1 MAIPFSYPSQFLALV
16 ESGDVIRY
24 GAILKDAA
32 SGRIVAHMQQTGF
45 LEGLL
50 STTSSLLPINPFS
63 PISAVSSLGANFQL
77 YRLDAKIEQS
87 LQLMQGFAG
96 MQLANLALAGLGL
109 GVSVAGFAMI
119 KSRLNEVSLK
129 IDTLTDVVRS
139 GFEEQRLRE
148 LRDLESDLDGQL
160 DHAEEAWEHSDGG
173 TRVWTRVADRLNDMV
188 YRYPK
193 LIEQHLRELTHDPQ
207 TLAYLLER
215 YRVLAQTRIECLILN
230 NEMMSARDFA
240 RRFSQK
246 TNELLNDV
254 TPLEFARARIARDT
268 RDRHLELRR
277 QLPEARRFVA
287 NLREF
292 QDVFET
298 KPLLIDSLIE
308 SRQDGRDYVQSLR
321 EQKEPLVLIPN

>member
-1 MAIPFSYPSQFLALV
+1 MSIPFITPDHFGALV
-16 ESGDVIRY
+16 ESGHVIRY

-32 SGRIVAHMQQTGF
+32 SGRIVAHMQQTGV

-50 STTSSLLPINPFS
+50 SKTSSVLPINPFS
-63 PISAVSSLGANFQL
+63 PLSAMSSLGANFQL

-96 MQLANLALAGLGL
+96 LQLANLALAGLGL
-109 GVSVAGFAMI
+109 GVSVAGFALI
-119 KSRLNEVSLK
+119 KARLNEVSLK
-129 IDTLTDVVRS
+129 IDTLSDAVRM

-160 DHAEEAWEHSDGG
+160 DHAEEGWEHLDGG
-173 TRVWTRVADRLNDMV
+173 SRVWTRVADRLNDMV

-193 LIEQHLRELTHDPQ
+193 LIEQNLQQPSPDPQ
-207 TLAYLLER
+207 LLAYLLER

-230 NEMMSARDFA
+230 GEMMSARDFA
-240 RRFSQK
+240 RRFSVK

-254 TPLEFARARIARDT
+254 TPLDFARGQIARHAPD
-268 RDRHLELRR
+268 DHFELRR
-277 QLPEARRFVA
+277 KLPEARRFVT

-298 KPLLIDSLIE
+298 KPLLIETLIE
-308 SRQDGRDYVQSLR
+308 NRQDGREYVQSLR
-321 EQKEPLVLIPN
+321 GQKEPLVLIAT